1 MKLNFAQKI
10 EQKGGL
16 HLSVV
21 ADVVVHIGVGALGVA
36 AADPRGC
43 RVDHL
48 VVWKKSQQGLVLVAE
63 RFHIHSDQS
72 CSTNFERNREE

>member
-43 RVDHL
+43 RVDYL
-48 VVWKKSQQGLVLVAE
+48 VV
-63 RFHIHSDQS
+63 
-72 CSTNFERNREE
+72 